1 MALFFETILFRFF
14 VWIFRLAEFAKL
26 AQLQAGLDGLLVLA
40 CVIRYLLARRTGELD
55 EIVLRH
61 RYLEM
66 PGLVM
71 RAFGCGADDRV

>member
-1 MALFFETILFRFF
+1 MIHREDLFGLL
-14 VWIFRLAEFAKL
+14 VWVFHLAEFAKL

-40 CVIRYLLARRTGELD
+40 RVVRDLLAGRTGELD

-71 RAFGCGADDRV
+71 RAFGYGADDRV